1 MTSLNRL
8 LGTLSK
14 VVNERVGII
23 NTCYELPPE
32 ADAPQFFHYYASSS
46 DTSAFSAQD
55 NFKNNGGVAQ
65 SRRMAMAKAVG
76 EAVERYSSALY
87 DRNDMPFVSAIEAD
101 FNCIDL
107 EHFRFYS
114 AEQYADP
121 KFVFNDPTPSLPI
134 RWTEAF
140 SLATGEEIHVPA
152 AAVWMPYYYVPEEG
166 ELPVMQPISTGLSCH
181 CSYEEATLGGLLEV
195 VERDSFS
202 LTWQGK
208 LSWPIIRA
216 ESLDDENYKLLRQI
230 EKTGYRIELVN
241 AATEL
246 GVPVILSVGVA
257 SRKPNPPI
265 VVGASASL
273 DPAEAVTKSLE
284 EFVHT
289 RRYMREV
296 QDWGDPFDVEPD
308 YSNIHQQI
316 HHLRLWGD
324 YKMLPQADFL
334 TASEEEIDFSEM
346 PNLSQGDPLKDVA
359 LLVAIIKEKGFDPL
373 SVDLTSPDIAE
384 LGLVVTRSLV
394 PGLHPF
400 FIGHE
405 NRARRSPRLF
415 SVPQQ
420 CGHRALSVGDDNA
433 VPHLFP

>member
-8 LGTLSK
+8 LNCLDA
-14 VVNERVGII
+14 VVDERTGII
-23 NTCYELPPE
+23 TTCYELPPE

-65 SRRMAMAKAVG
+65 NRRMAMAKAVG

-87 DRNDMPFVSAIEAD
+87 DREDMPFVAAKD
-101 FNCIDL
+101 APFNCVDL
-107 EHFRFYS
+107 AHFKFYS
-114 AEQYADP
+114 PEQYADP
-121 KFVFNDPTPSLPI
+121 NFVFDEPSEDLPI
-134 RWTEAF
+134 RWTEAS
-140 SLATGEEIHVPA
+140 SLLSGEKVHVPA
-152 AAVWMPYYYVPEEG
+152 AAVWMPYYFVPESG
-166 ELPVMQPISTGLSCH
+166 ERPIMQPISTGLSCH
-181 CSYEEATLGGLLEV
+181 CSYEEATLGGLLEA

-202 LTWQGK
+202 LTWQGR

-216 ESLDDENYKLLRQI
+216 ESLDQKNYTLLREI

-246 GVPVILSVGVA
+246 GVPVILSVGIA

-273 DPAEAVTKSLE
+273 DPAEAITKSLE

-296 QDWGDPFDVEPD
+296 QDWGEPFEVEPD

-324 YKMLPQADFL
+324 YNMLPNAAFL
-334 TASEEEIDFSEM
+334 TASTEEIDFDDI
-346 PNLSQGDPLKDVA
+346 PNLSRNNPMKDVSA
-359 LLVAIIKEKGFDPL
+359 LVSILGENGFDPL
-373 SVDLTSPDIAE
+373 MVDLTSPDIAQ

-405 NRARRSPRLF
+405 NRARRSARLF
-415 SVPQQ
+415 SAPQKL
-420 CGHRALSVGDDNA
+420 GHPAILVGEDNS

>member
-8 LGTLSK
+8 LGALDR
-14 VVNERVGII
+14 VVDERTGII
-23 NTCYELPPE
+23 TTCYELPPE

-46 DTSAFSAQD
+46 DTSAFCAQD

-65 SRRMAMAKAVG
+65 TRRLAMAKAVG
-76 EAVERYSSALY
+76 EAVERYSSAIY
-87 DRNDMPFVSAIEAD
+87 DRDDLPFTSREDAPFPCV
-101 FNCIDL
+101 DL
-107 EHFRFYS
+107 DAFKFY
-114 AEQYADP
+114 APEQYADP
-121 KFVFNDPTPSLPI
+121 NFIFSEPADSLPI
-134 RWTEAF
+134 RWTEAV
-140 SLATGEEIHVPA
+140 SLVSGAPVYVPA
-152 AAVWMPYYYVPEEG
+152 AAVWMPYYFVPEGG
-166 ELPVMQPISTGLSCH
+166 ELPIMQPISTGLSCH
-181 CSYEEATLGGLLEV
+181 CSYPEAVLGGLLEV

-216 ESLDDENYKLLRQI
+216 ESLDNENYALLRQI

-241 AATEL
+241 AATDL
-246 GVPVILSVGVA
+246 GVPVILSVGIA
-257 SRKPNPPI
+257 SSKPNPPI

-296 QDWGDPFDVEPD
+296 QDWGEPFEVEPD
-308 YSNIHQQI
+308 FSNIHQQI

-324 YKMLPQADFL
+324 YAMLPHADFL
-334 TASEEEIDFSEM
+334 TASEDEIDFEDIS
-346 PNLSQGDPLKDVA
+346 NLSSGDPLKDVA
-359 LLVAIIKEKGFDPL
+359 IITGILEKAAFDPL
-373 SVDLTSPDIAE
+373 FVDLTSPDIAE
-384 LGLVVTRSLV
+384 LGLVVTRALV

-405 NRARRSPRLF
+405 IRARRSARLF
-415 SVPQQ
+415 SIPQQ
-420 CGHRALSVGDDNA
+420 LGHPVVAIGHDNP

>member
-8 LGTLSK
+8 LNCLDSIVDART
-14 VVNERVGII
+14 GII
-23 NTCYELPPE
+23 TSCYELPPE

-46 DTSAFSAQD
+46 DTSACSAQD

-65 SRRMAMAKAVG
+65 SRRMAIAKAVG

-87 DRNDMPFVSAIEAD
+87 DRDEMPFVSADEAD
-101 FNCIDL
+101 FACIDL
-107 EHFRFYS
+107 NHFKFYS
-114 AEQYADP
+114 PDQYADP
-121 KFVFNDPTPSLPI
+121 NFVFNEPSNSLPI

-140 SLATGEEIHVPA
+140 SLTGGSTVHVPA
-152 AAVWMPYYYVPEEG
+152 ASVWMPYYFVPENG
-166 ELPVMQPISTGLSCH
+166 ELPIMQPISTGLSCH
-181 CSYEEATLGGLLEV
+181 CSYAEATLGGLLEV

-202 LTWQGK
+202 LTWQGS

-216 ESLDDENYKLLRQI
+216 ESLDKDNYTLLREI

-246 GVPVILSVGVA
+246 GVAVILSIGVA
-257 SRKPNPPI
+257 LQKPNPPI

-273 DPAEAVTKSLE
+273 DPSEAIKKSLE

-289 RRYMREV
+289 RRYLREV
-296 QDWGDPFDVEPD
+296 QDWGEPFEVEPD
-308 YSNIHQQI
+308 FTNIHQQI
-316 HHLRLWGD
+316 HHLRLWGE
-324 YKMLPQADFL
+324 YSMLPHAKFL
-334 TASEEEIDFSEM
+334 TASEDEIDFEDI
-346 PNLSQGDPLKDVA
+346 PNLSKNDPLKDVA
-359 LLVAIIKEKGFDPL
+359 ELINILQRHGFDPL
-373 SVDLTSPDIAE
+373 SIDLTSPDIAE

-415 SVPQQ
+415 SIPQR
-420 CGHRALSVGDDNA
+420 CGHSAIEPGADNP